1 MSQDIRPGCESDK
14 QYHTDYFNVSLF
26 TVVKLLVFSVVE
38 LKIVK
43 KNTLYFILWR
53 KVGMSGL
60 LGCLFSS
67 TSC

>member
-1 MSQDIRPGCESDK
+1 MSQDIRPGYESDK

-43 KNTLYFILWR
+43 KILCISFYGGR
-53 KVGMSGL
+53 SE
-60 LGCLFSS
+60 CLVS
-67 TSC
+67 